1 MTKNYDIFISYKRKS
16 LPTANNLYYRLT
28 KRGYSTFFDL
38 EDMGRDNFNIQLHNY
53 IENAKDIFVVL
64 EEGSLDACKTDY
76 WKNDWFCHEI
86 AFALEKGKNI
96 IPILING
103 YQMPPVDFF
112 PDELKELRHLI
123 NMHDKLAKYEQTDN
137 ILHNIGKSIIN
148 VENRCKMI

>member
-1 MTKNYDIFISYKRKS
+1 MTQSYDIFISYKRKS

-28 KRGYSTFFDL
+28 TRGYSTFFDL
-38 EDMGRDNFNIQLHNY
+38 EDMGRDNFNVQLHNY
-53 IENAKDIFVVL
+53 IENAKDIFVIL

-123 NMHDKLAKYEQTDN
+123 NMHDKLAKYE
-137 ILHNIGKSIIN
+137 
-148 VENRCKMI
+148 